1 MVVEQLQREKAV
13 QSEAGFYGT
22 LMRCLVA
29 SQQQGCHHGER
40 RRRFPGCS
48 RANRRVGIM
57 RRFLYCLVQSLLL
70 ISVANIS
77 VANAQPAT
85 RALRDFDLLGRWAV
99 ECTRPASPLNEHS
112 LFSLTSVGMAWVLND
127 FGPDYDGMVYRIVDA
142 KRVAPDKLSL
152 RQVLTTDDSVVLDMV
167 IMKDSER
174 IRIWS
179 SQTADGNVLVRDGM
193 IASGNDQRT
202 RWAGRCGEKRA
213 MQPGSPLE

>member
-1 MVVEQLQREKAV
+1 
-13 QSEAGFYGT
+13 
-22 LMRCLVA
+22 
-29 SQQQGCHHGER
+29 
-40 RRRFPGCS
+40 
-48 RANRRVGIM
+48 M
-57 RRFLYCLVQSLLL
+57 RRFLFCLVQSLLL
-70 ISVANIS
+70 ISVADIS
-77 VANAQPAT
+77 IANAQPAT